1 MVTILHLDNNY
12 NLYEKITAEEADIQ
26 NNLWIL
32 KNVNIFNM
40 NQGVFQKETIST
52 FSLESNYNYEKINNL
67 FKNFDTTSFIDLI
80 FNYNN
85 LIESGYSKVFL
96 DQALHTL
103 LSIPFFLLVMTGLA
117 SILTLNTLK
126 KVTILNL

>member
-103 LSIPFFLLVMTGLA
+103 LSIPFFFTSHDGFG
-117 SILTLNTLK
+117 IDINFLNTL
-126 KVTILNL
+126 